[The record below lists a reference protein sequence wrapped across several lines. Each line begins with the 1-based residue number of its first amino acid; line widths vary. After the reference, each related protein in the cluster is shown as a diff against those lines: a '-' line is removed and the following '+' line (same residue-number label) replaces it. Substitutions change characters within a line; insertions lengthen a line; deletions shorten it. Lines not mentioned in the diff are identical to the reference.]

1 MELYRIKGTP
11 SPDYQAIM
19 CFAHY
24 LYHLQTYITVADP
37 SDKELEAIVADWSRR
52 FDSHLDK
59 TVHSDFVRLLV
70 LNHKKDRAG
79 FIERLTK
86 MQQRWP
92 DPKHPQWEQNI
103 SKVNELIANLFQDV
117 SSSNSSFYLWTRGLR
132 GIGDIPKV
140 GYKPQD
146 DKLRYRSFLA
156 FACPQE
162 VARVKDAIRQAGE
175 AYKKEQPRVSL
186 GFLGVPHTLLQAVE
200 RHHALTMILGRV
212 PAEDLKAL
220 KELYRGGNLP
230 LQRIGY
236 FRGPGNAA
244 SQEVSILL
252 PPGRGNSEV
261 LDDFLRFLKT
271 PEGQKALA
279 DHGVYPSADA
289 STSQPATQPA
299 QAAIPLGKT
308 TPGE

>member
-1 MELYRIKGTP
+1 M
-11 SPDYQAIM
+11 M
-19 CFAHY
+19 CFDHY
-24 LYHLQTYITVADP
+24 LHHLQTYINVADP
-37 SDKELEAIVADWSRR
+37 PEKELEAIVADWSRR

-146 DKLRYRSFLA
+146 DRPQYRSALFFGCPEAGKILDAVLA
-156 FACPQE
+156 AGKQYRKLQPGVE
-162 VARVKDAIRQAGE
+162 VLHWAGIPGKKMSYLMAAENSLILIVAGPLTDADR
-175 AYKKEQPRVSL
+175 
-186 GFLGVPHTLLQAVE
+186 
-200 RHHALTMILGRV
+200 
-212 PAEDLKAL
+212 KAL
-220 KELYRGGNLP
+220 EELYRGDLS
-230 LQRIGY
+230 LRRIGY

-244 SQEVSILL
+244 SQEVSLIP
-252 PPGRGNSEV
+252 PPGWGKSEV
-261 LDDFLRFLKT
+261 LDDFLRFLGT
-271 PEGQKALA
+271 PEGSKALA

-289 STSQPATQPA
+289 PASQPATQPA